1 MPLLSNI
8 LYKVALKEVFGSTNR
23 VVEHL
28 CLDSRSVQPNSLF
41 AAIVGT
47 QSDGHTY
54 ISSAIQHGATT
65 ILCEVMP
72 ETLVDSITY
81 IRVENVNVALG
92 IIADNFYGNPSSQ
105 LQVIGVT
112 GTNGKTT
119 TATLLYNLFQKLGYN
134 TGLISTIQ
142 YFINNQV
149 YDSTHT
155 TPDTIQLNRLLSE
168 MVNEGC
174 SYCFMEVS
182 SHAMVQY
189 RVWGIHFA
197 GGIFT
202 NITHDHLDFHGTF
215 DNYIKAKKSFFD
227 MLPASAF
234 ALVNVDD
241 RNGKI
246 MLQNTAA
253 KQYTYALRAAA
264 DFKAKILENSFTGL
278 VLLVDG
284 QEVHTHLIGEF
295 NTYNLLAAYS
305 AAMILLDDKI
315 GILTQLSALKAAEGR
330 FDDVSNRERNI
341 TGIVDY
347 AHTPDALEKVLQTI
361 NQIRTKNEQLITII
375 GCGGNRD
382 KTKRPIMAKV
392 ACELSDKVIL
402 TSDNP
407 RNEDAESII
416 ADMKVGVGPQYS
428 NKTIAIT
435 NRREAI
441 KTACLL
447 AKKGDIIL
455 VAGKGHEK
463 YQEIN
468 GVRHHFDDKEELY
481 MALNS

>member
-1 MPLLSNI
+1 

-227 MLPASAF
+227 MLPAAAF

-416 ADMKVGVGPQYS
+416 ADMKVGVSPQYS

>member
-8 LYKVALKEVFGSTNR
+8 LYKVSLKEVYGSTNR

-54 ISSAIQHGATT
+54 ISSAIQKGATA

-72 ETLVDSITY
+72 ETIDDSVTY
-81 IRVENVNVALG
+81 IRVENVALALG
-92 IIADNFYGNPSSQ
+92 TIADNFYGNPSSQ
-105 LQVIGVT
+105 MRVIGVT

-119 TATLLYNLFQKLGYN
+119 TATLLYNLFQKLGYS

-142 YFINNQV
+142 YFINHQV

-155 TPDTIQLNRLLSE
+155 TPDAIQLNRLLSE

-174 SYCFMEVS
+174 TYCFMEVS

-189 RVWGIHFA
+189 RVSGIHFA

-241 RNGKI
+241 RNGRV

-253 KQYTYALRAAA
+253 KQYTYALKGVA

-305 AAMILLDDKI
+305 AAMLLLDDKI
-315 GILTQLSALKAAEGR
+315 GILTQLSALNAAEGR
-330 FDDVSNRERNI
+330 FESLSNPQRTI

-407 RNEDAESII
+407 RFEDAEAII
-416 ADMKVGVGPQYS
+416 ADMKAGVGPQYS
-428 NKTIAIT
+428 SKTIAIT

-468 GVRHHFDDKEELY
+468 GIRHHFDDKEELY
-481 MALNS
+481 VALGN

>member
-227 MLPASAF
+227 MLPAAAF